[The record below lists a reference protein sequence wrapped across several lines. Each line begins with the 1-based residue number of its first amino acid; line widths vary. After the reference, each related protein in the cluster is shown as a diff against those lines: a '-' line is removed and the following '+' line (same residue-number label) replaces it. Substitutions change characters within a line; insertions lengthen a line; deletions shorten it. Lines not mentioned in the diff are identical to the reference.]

1 MIELTLPFPPAVN
14 NITAVVRGRKIT
26 SKRGRQYRQEAIA
39 RIREQFQGAPL
50 SGRLAVKVVLIP
62 PCRRKRD
69 IDNYSKACLDAITAA
84 GVWQDDEQI
93 DQLTIIRGD
102 QCRGGGC
109 LVQVEEVGV
118 TA

>member
-1 MIELTLPFPPAVN
+1 MIELALPFPPAVN

-26 SKRGRQYRQEAIA
+26 SKRGRQYREAAVSAIHA
-39 RIREQFQGAPL
+39 QYRGAPL
-50 SGRLAVKVVLIP
+50 AGRLAVTLVLIP

-84 GVWQDDEQI
+84 GVWLDDEQV

-102 QCRGGGC
+102 QARGGGC
-109 LVQVEEVGV
+109 RVEIVEI
-118 TA
+118 AEAA